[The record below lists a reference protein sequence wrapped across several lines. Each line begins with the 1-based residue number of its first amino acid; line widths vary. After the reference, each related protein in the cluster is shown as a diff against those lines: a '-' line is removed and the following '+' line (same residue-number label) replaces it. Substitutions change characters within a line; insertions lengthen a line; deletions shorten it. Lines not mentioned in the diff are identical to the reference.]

1 MQRLGISER
10 EFIFWGDARDAEIHE
25 LIFKLIHYQKEKPS
39 TVSSLLKRLNNY
51 STENNVILQQYILFF
66 NALQESNPITSIEL
80 MKKALFLTLPRFDIY
95 KIHLFRLSW
104 LELSIINNIALT
116 YHLTDMPHIGITYFY
131 QLINYFSIADPD
143 SILLSNISTVTFSKL
158 VQTLYREGRYREINE
173 LLSNNTYRI
182 LHHRVSALGI
192 FLFYCS
198 QAVCEL
204 KDYDFG
210 TCLGTHTYYI
220 EKLVKRPENANA
232 LQNYLFTDFSLT
244 IP

>member
-1 MQRLGISER
+1 MRCK
-10 EFIFWGDARDAEIHE
+10 FI
-25 LIFKLIHYQKEKPS
+25 IHYQKEKAS

-143 SILLSNISTVTFSKL
+143 SILVPLHSQSWFRLYIVKDVIVKSTSFFPIILTAYCITAF
-158 VQTLYREGRYREINE
+158 
-173 LLSNNTYRI
+173 LL
-182 LHHRVSALGI
+182 
-192 FLFYCS
+192 
-198 QAVCEL
+198 
-204 KDYDFG
+204 
-210 TCLGTHTYYI
+210 
-220 EKLVKRPENANA
+220 
-232 LQNYLFTDFSLT
+232 
-244 IP
+244 